1 MIIYLITNKVNGK
14 KYVGQHCG
22 DDETRWKQHLKAAL
36 KLENP
41 IPLYRAIRKYG
52 SENFSYKILETIPL
66 EKGPKY
72 LDERE
77 IHWIK
82 EMKSFISE
90 NGYNVTRGGQGV
102 VSYYCSSERSKKLSD
117 AVDRLNYGQYDP
129 FTGKLIKVWEKAKDA
144 ERELNVV
151 RTHMKYASDWHKG
164 EGKWGKTAGGFMW
177 YILPNGET
185 FPEYITPLNG
195 KTKNY
200 GQDRTH
206 RRKYDET
213 KEISQYYLSGVL
225 VEIWNND
232 IEEISTKTG
241 IPRPSIRRALTGKS
255 RVVGGFQ
262 WRVFPKGTSPDRI
275 ESELIPSQIKL
286 SKRQLMAIPIYKF
299 LDDREIARYNNILDA
314 MLDSDVKPTEILSS
328 IELGKEDSR
337 GFTWKWDYNVHQT
350 TGTSTRTTESRS
362 YTRRS

>member
-1 MIIYLITNKVNGK
+1 MIIYLITNTVNGK

-22 DDETRWKQHLKAAL
+22 TDDSRWKQHMAASL

-41 IPLYRAIRKYG
+41 IPLYRAMRKYG
-52 SENFSYKILETIPL
+52 LDKFTYEVLEEIPL
-66 EKGPKY
+66 NKGPKY
-72 LDERE
+72 LNERE

-82 EMKSFISE
+82 EIKSFINE

-102 VSYYCSSERSKKLSD
+102 VSYYCSSERSKKLSNSLD
-117 AVDRLNYGQYDP
+117 KLNYGQYDP
-129 FTGKLIKVWEKAKDA
+129 YTGKLIKVWDKAKDP

-177 YILPNGET
+177 YILPNGEV
-185 FPEYITPLNG
+185 FPEYITPLQG

-225 VEIWNND
+225 VEVWNND

-241 IPRPSIRRALTGKS
+241 IPRPSIRKALTGKI
-255 RVVGGFQ
+255 RVAGGYQ
-262 WRVFPKGTSPDRI
+262 WRVFEKGKSPDI
-275 ESELIPSQIKL
+275 IDSELIPNQIKL
-286 SKRQLMAIPIYKF
+286 SKRQLQNIPIFKF
-299 LDDREIARYNNILDA
+299 LDEREISRYNNILDA
-314 MLDSDVKPTEILSS
+314 MLDSDVKPSEILSS
-328 IELGKEDSR
+328 IELGKEDSK
-337 GFTWKWDYNVHQT
+337 GFNWKWEYNVNRT
-350 TGTSTRTTESRS
+350 NGTNTNTTENP
-362 YTRRS
+362 TDE

>member
-22 DDETRWKQHLKAAL
+22 SNDSRWKQHLAASL

-41 IPLYRAIRKYG
+41 LPLYRAMRKYG
-52 SENFSYKILETIPL
+52 IDNFSYEVLEEIPL
-66 EKGPKY
+66 TKGPKH
-72 LDERE
+72 LNERE

-82 EMKSFISE
+82 QMKSFISE

-102 VSYYCSSERSKKLSD
+102 VSFYCSSQRSKNQSD
-117 AVDRLNYGQYDP
+117 SLDRLNYGQYDP
-129 FTGKLIKVWEKAKDA
+129 FTGKLIKVWEKSADA
-144 ERELNVV
+144 ERALNVV

-177 YILPNGET
+177 YILPNGDE
-185 FPEYITPLNG
+185 FPEYITPLTG

-206 RRKYDET
+206 RKKFDET

-225 VEIWNND
+225 VEVWDND
-232 IEEISTKTG
+232 VNAISTKTG
-241 IPRPSIRRALTGKS
+241 IPRPSIRRALTGQS
-255 RVVGGFQ
+255 RVAGGFQ
-262 WRVFPKGTSPDRI
+262 WRVFDKGTSPDTI
-275 ESELIPSQIKL
+275 ESELVPKQIKL
-286 SKRQLMAIPIYKF
+286 SKRQLMSIPVYKF
-299 LDDREIARYNNILDA
+299 LEDREIARYNNVLDA

-337 GFTWKWDYNVHQT
+337 GFTWKWDYVVSQT
-350 TGTSTRTTESRS
+350 NNPNTNTTENP
-362 YTRRS
+362 TLT